1 MKRGRDWGT
10 LEDVQEGE
18 HDTCRVDQ
26 YQEKDRSPSEERVRL
41 RHSEVEDED
50 GGFGGHEYRVVAD
63 RKDVFGAFKREFP
76 FRKYVCRG

>member
-18 HDTCRVDQ
+18 DDTGRVDQ
-26 YQEKDRSPSEERVRL
+26 YGEKDRSPSEERIRL

-50 GGFGGHEYRVVAD
+50 R
-63 RKDVFGAFKREFP
+63 
-76 FRKYVCRG
+76 